1 MLKARLKPAKAARKR
16 KRIPALAWE
25 IERKWGQCT
34 VHLCACVRCVCGG
47 FCGCRCGCGCE
58 CVDCDTTTNECART
72 ANDYNNDNNNN
83 NGNDELAVNVD
94 EDNRQ

>member
-1 MLKARLKPAKAARKR
+1 MWLKDTANNAKARLKPAKAARKR

-25 IERKWGQCT
+25 IERKW
-34 VHLCACVRCVCGG
+34 
-47 FCGCRCGCGCE
+47 
-58 CVDCDTTTNECART
+58 
-72 ANDYNNDNNNN
+72 ANDYNNDNNDNNDNNNN